1 MMDEGRILFAAALLL
16 TFALCM
22 RGSIGC
28 IATAHGAERVVVGHR
43 TASLHPESFDLVR
56 VGALEFRGGIEIV
69 SKDKRLGGLSALHIS
84 GDGTRMAALSDTGY
98 WFAAGLHYDSRGRLV
113 GIGNGV
119 VGRLI
124 DPLGK
129 PLLEKPLADAE
140 AIAPVAGGFVVA
152 FEHRHRLWLY
162 PGGKASFAA
171 PPRPLASPP
180 DLSRA
185 RANQG
190 IEALARLAD
199 GRLFAIAEDLK
210 AGPDA
215 YRAWIGGGEN
225 PISWGLLSYEGTG
238 LFRPVGAA
246 TLPSGDVVVLER
258 RFTWVGGVASRLVRV
273 AAADIVP
280 GARLKGIE
288 LAVLDRPLTA
298 ANFEGIAAILG
309 VNGATLLYLVS
320 DDNYWA
326 LQRTLLFLFALSPP

>member
-1 MMDEGRILFAAALLL
+1 M
-16 TFALCM
+16 
-22 RGSIGC
+22 
-28 IATAHGAERVVVGHR
+28 
-43 TASLHPESFDLVR
+43 
-56 VGALEFRGGIEIV
+56 
-69 SKDKRLGGLSALHIS
+69 
-84 GDGTRMAALSDTGY
+84 
-98 WFAAGLHYDSRGRLV
+98 
-113 GIGNGV
+113 
-119 VGRLI
+119 
-124 DPLGK
+124 
-129 PLLEKPLADAE
+129 
-140 AIAPVAGGFVVA
+140 
-152 FEHRHRLWLY
+152 
-162 PGGKASFAA
+162 
-171 PPRPLASPP
+171 
-180 DLSRA
+180 
-185 RANQG
+185 
-190 IEALARLAD
+190 ARLAD

-258 RFTWVGGVASRLVRV
+258 RFTWVGGVASRLLRV